1 MNIQLKNVSKKF
13 GAKNVINNFSK
24 TFQKKKYAIIGDN
37 GSGKSTLLKLIS
49 NLITPSGGKIIYTHD
64 DVEIDKEVFIKKII
78 FTAPYQNLI
87 EELTVK
93 EFLIF
98 HYKFRDYIKNPL
110 TILSEFELENFKN
123 TQIKNLSSGS
133 EQKLKLLISFNTK
146 ADFILLDEPTTNLDR
161 KGITIYTKTI
171 KKYSKDRGIII
182 ATNREKDIVF
192 DETEVIELI

>member
-1 MNIQLKNVSKKF
+1 MNIKFENVSKKF
-13 GAKNVINNFSK
+13 GAKKVIKNFSK
-24 TFQKKKYAIIGDN
+24 SFKRKKYAIVGDN
-37 GSGKSTLLKLIS
+37 GSGKSTLLQLIS
-49 NLITPSGGKIIYTHD
+49 NLITPSDGKIIYSLD
-64 DVEIDKEVFIKKII
+64 DIEIDKELFIKKII
-78 FTAPYQNLI
+78 FSAPYQKLV

-110 TILSEFELENFKN
+110 TILSEFGLENFEN

>member
-1 MNIQLKNVSKKF
+1 MNIKFENVSKKF
-13 GAKNVINNFSK
+13 GAKKVIKNFSK
-24 TFQKKKYAIIGDN
+24 SFKRKKYAIVGDN
-37 GSGKSTLLKLIS
+37 GSGKSTLLQLIS
-49 NLITPSGGKIIYTHD
+49 NLMTPSDGKIIYSID
-64 DVEIDKEVFIKKII
+64 DIKIDKELFIKKII
-78 FTAPYQNLI
+78 FSAPYQKLV

-110 TILSEFELENFKN
+110 TILSEFGLDNFKN
-123 TQIKNLSSGS
+123 TQIKNLSSGA

-161 KGITIYTKTI
+161 KGIAIYTKTI
-171 KKYSKDRGIII
+171 KKYSKDKGIII

>member
-1 MNIQLKNVSKKF
+1 MNIKFENVSKKF
-13 GAKNVINNFSK
+13 GAKKVIKNFSK
-24 TFQKKKYAIIGDN
+24 SFKRKKYAIIGDN
-37 GSGKSTLLKLIS
+37 GSGKSTLLQLIS
-49 NLITPSGGKIIYTHD
+49 NLMTPSDGKIIYSID
-64 DVEIDKEVFIKKII
+64 DIKIDKELFIKKII
-78 FTAPYQNLI
+78 FSAPYQKLV

-110 TILSEFELENFKN
+110 TILSEFGLDNFKN

-171 KKYSKDRGIII
+171 KKYSKDKGIII

>member
-1 MNIQLKNVSKKF
+1 MIIKFENVSKKF
-13 GAKNVINNFSK
+13 GAKKVIKNFSK
-24 TFQKKKYAIIGDN
+24 SFKRKKYAIIGDN
-37 GSGKSTLLKLIS
+37 GSGKSTLLQLIS
-49 NLITPSGGKIIYTHD
+49 NLMTPSDGKIIYSLD
-64 DVEIDKEVFIKKII
+64 DIKIDKELFIKKII
-78 FTAPYQNLI
+78 FSAPYQKLV

-110 TILSEFELENFKN
+110 TILSEFGLENFKN
-123 TQIKNLSSGS
+123 TQIKNLSSGA

-171 KKYSKDRGIII
+171 KKYSKDKGIII

>member
-1 MNIQLKNVSKKF
+1 MNIKFENVSKKF
-13 GAKNVINNFSK
+13 GAKKVIKNFSK
-24 TFQKKKYAIIGDN
+24 SFKRKKYAIIGDN
-37 GSGKSTLLKLIS
+37 GSGKSTLLQLIS
-49 NLITPSGGKIIYTHD
+49 NLITPSDGKIIYSLD
-64 DVEIDKEVFIKKII
+64 DIKIDKELFIKKII
-78 FTAPYQNLI
+78 FSAPYQKLV

-110 TILSEFELENFKN
+110 TILSEFGLENFKN

-171 KKYSKDRGIII
+171 KKYSKDKGIII

>member
-1 MNIQLKNVSKKF
+1 MNIKFENVSKKF
-13 GAKNVINNFSK
+13 GAKKVIKNFSK
-24 TFQKKKYAIIGDN
+24 SFKRKKYAIVGDN
-37 GSGKSTLLKLIS
+37 GSGKSTLLQLIS
-49 NLITPSGGKIIYTHD
+49 NLMTPSDGKIIYSID
-64 DVEIDKEVFIKKII
+64 DIKIDKELFIKKII
-78 FTAPYQNLI
+78 FSAPYQKLV

-110 TILSEFELENFKN
+110 TILSEFGLENFKN
-123 TQIKNLSSGS
+123 TQIKNLSSGA

>member
-1 MNIQLKNVSKKF
+1 MNIKFENVSKKF
-13 GAKNVINNFSK
+13 GAKKVIKNFSK
-24 TFQKKKYAIIGDN
+24 SFKRKKYAIVGDN
-37 GSGKSTLLKLIS
+37 GSGKSTLLQLIS
-49 NLITPSGGKIIYTHD
+49 NLMTPSDGKIIYYLD
-64 DVEIDKEVFIKKII
+64 DIEIDKELFIKNII
-78 FTAPYQNLI
+78 FSAPYQKLV

-110 TILSEFELENFKN
+110 KILSEFGLENFKN
-123 TQIKNLSSGS
+123 TQIKNLSSGA

-171 KKYSKDRGIII
+171 KKYSKDKGIII

-192 DETEVIELI
+192 DETDVIELI

>member
-1 MNIQLKNVSKKF
+1 MNIKFENVSKKF
-13 GAKNVINNFSK
+13 GAKKVIKNFSK
-24 TFQKKKYAIIGDN
+24 SFKRKKYAIVGDN
-37 GSGKSTLLKLIS
+37 GSGKSTLLQLIS
-49 NLITPSGGKIIYTHD
+49 NLMTPSDGKIIYSLED
-64 DVEIDKEVFIKKII
+64 IEIDQELFIKKII
-78 FTAPYQNLI
+78 FSAPYQKLV

-110 TILSEFELENFKN
+110 TILSEFGLENFKN

-161 KGITIYTKTI
+161 KGIAIYTKTI
-171 KKYSKDRGIII
+171 KKYSKDKGIII

>member
-1 MNIQLKNVSKKF
+1 MNIKFENVSKKF
-13 GAKNVINNFSK
+13 GAKKVIKNFSK
-24 TFQKKKYAIIGDN
+24 SFKRKKYAIVGDN
-37 GSGKSTLLKLIS
+37 GSGKSTLLQLIS
-49 NLITPSGGKIIYTHD
+49 NLMTPSDGKIIYSLD
-64 DVEIDKEVFIKKII
+64 DIKIDKELFIKKII
-78 FTAPYQNLI
+78 FSAPYQKLV

-110 TILSEFELENFKN
+110 AILSEFGLENFKN
-123 TQIKNLSSGS
+123 TQIKNLSSGA

-146 ADFILLDEPTTNLDR
+146 ADFILLDAPTTNLDR

-171 KKYSKDRGIII
+171 KKYSKDKGIII

>member
-1 MNIQLKNVSKKF
+1 MNIKFENVSKKF
-13 GAKNVINNFSK
+13 GAKKVIKNFSK
-24 TFQKKKYAIIGDN
+24 SFKRKKYAIVGDN
-37 GSGKSTLLKLIS
+37 GSGKSTLLQLIS
-49 NLITPSGGKIIYTHD
+49 NLMTPSDGKIIYSLD
-64 DVEIDKEVFIKKII
+64 DIKIDKELFIKKII
-78 FTAPYQNLI
+78 FSAPYQKLV

-110 TILSEFELENFKN
+110 TILSEFGLENFKN
-123 TQIKNLSSGS
+123 TQIKNLSSGA

-171 KKYSKDRGIII
+171 KKYSKDKGIII

-192 DETEVIELI
+192 DETEVIKLI

>member
-1 MNIQLKNVSKKF
+1 MNIKFENVSKKF
-13 GAKNVINNFSK
+13 GAKKVIKNFSK
-24 TFQKKKYAIIGDN
+24 SFKRKKYAIIGDN
-37 GSGKSTLLKLIS
+37 GSGKSTLLQLIS
-49 NLITPSGGKIIYTHD
+49 NLMTPSDGKIIYSLD
-64 DVEIDKEVFIKKII
+64 DIKIDKELFIKKII
-78 FTAPYQNLI
+78 FSAPYQKLV

-110 TILSEFELENFKN
+110 TILSEFGLENFKN

-171 KKYSKDRGIII
+171 KKYSKDKGIII

>member
-1 MNIQLKNVSKKF
+1 MNIKFENVSKKF
-13 GAKNVINNFSK
+13 GAKKVIKNFSK
-24 TFQKKKYAIIGDN
+24 SFKRKKYAIIGDN
-37 GSGKSTLLKLIS
+37 GSGKSTLLQLIS
-49 NLITPSGGKIIYTHD
+49 NLMTPSDGKIIYSLD
-64 DVEIDKEVFIKKII
+64 DIKIDKELFIKKII
-78 FTAPYQNLI
+78 FSAPYQKLV

-110 TILSEFELENFKN
+110 KILSEFGLENFKN

-171 KKYSKDRGIII
+171 KKYSKDKGIII

>member
-1 MNIQLKNVSKKF
+1 MNIKFENVSKKF
-13 GAKNVINNFSK
+13 GAKKVIKNFSK
-24 TFQKKKYAIIGDN
+24 SFKRKKYAIIGDN
-37 GSGKSTLLKLIS
+37 GSGKSTLLQLIS
-49 NLITPSGGKIIYTHD
+49 NLMTPSDGKIIYSLED
-64 DVEIDKEVFIKKII
+64 IEIDQELFIKKII
-78 FTAPYQNLI
+78 FSAPYQKLV

-110 TILSEFELENFKN
+110 KILSEFGLENYKN

-161 KGITIYTKTI
+161 KGIAIYTKTI
-171 KKYSKDRGIII
+171 KKYSKDKGIII

>member
-1 MNIQLKNVSKKF
+1 MNIKFENVSKKF
-13 GAKNVINNFSK
+13 GAKKVIKNFSK
-24 TFQKKKYAIIGDN
+24 SFKRKNYAIIGDN
-37 GSGKSTLLKLIS
+37 GSGKSTLLQLIS
-49 NLITPSGGKIIYTHD
+49 NLMTPSDGKIIYSLD
-64 DVEIDKEVFIKKII
+64 DIEIDKELFIKKII
-78 FTAPYQNLI
+78 FSAPYQKLV

-110 TILSEFELENFKN
+110 TILSEFGLENFEN

-146 ADFILLDEPTTNLDR
+146 ADMILLDEPTTNLDR
-161 KGITIYTKTI
+161 KGIAIYTKTI
-171 KKYSKDRGIII
+171 KKYSKDKGIII

>member
-1 MNIQLKNVSKKF
+1 MNIKFENVSKKF
-13 GAKNVINNFSK
+13 GAKKVIKNFSK
-24 TFQKKKYAIIGDN
+24 SFKRKKYAIIGDN
-37 GSGKSTLLKLIS
+37 GSGKSTLLQLIS
-49 NLITPSGGKIIYTHD
+49 NLMTPSDGKIIYSLD
-64 DVEIDKEVFIKKII
+64 DIKIDKELFIKKII
-78 FTAPYQNLI
+78 FSAPYQKLV

-93 EFLIF
+93 EFLLF

-110 TILSEFELENFKN
+110 TILSEFGLENFKN

-192 DETEVIELI
+192 DETELIELI

>member
-1 MNIQLKNVSKKF
+1 MNIKFENVSKKF
-13 GAKNVINNFSK
+13 GAKKVIKNFSK
-24 TFQKKKYAIIGDN
+24 SFKRKKYAIVGDN
-37 GSGKSTLLKLIS
+37 GSGKSTLLQLIS
-49 NLITPSGGKIIYTHD
+49 NLMTPSDGKIIYSLD
-64 DVEIDKEVFIKKII
+64 DIKIDKELFIKKII
-78 FTAPYQNLI
+78 FSAPYQKLVD
-87 EELTVK
+87 ELTLK

-110 TILSEFELENFKN
+110 TILSEFGLENFKN
-123 TQIKNLSSGS
+123 TQIKNLSSGA

-171 KKYSKDRGIII
+171 KKYSKDKGIII

-192 DETEVIELI
+192 DETEVRELI

>member
-37 GSGKSTLLKLIS
+37 GSGKSTLIKLIS

-64 DVEIDKEVFIKKII
+64 DAEIDKEVFIKKII

-93 EFLIF
+93 EFLSF
-98 HYKFRDYIKNPL
+98 HHRFRDSINNPFN
-110 TILSEFELENFKN
+110 ILSEFGLENFEN

-146 ADFILLDEPTTNLDR
+146 TDFILLDEPTTNLDK
-161 KGITIYTKTI
+161 KGINIYNKII
-171 KKYSKDRGIII
+171 KRASKNKGIII
-182 ATNREKDIVF
+182 ATNIERDLVLG
-192 DETEVIELI
+192 ETEIIELI

>member
-1 MNIQLKNVSKKF
+1 MIIKFENVSKKF
-13 GAKNVINNFSK
+13 GAKKVIKNFSK
-24 TFQKKKYAIIGDN
+24 SFKRKKYAIVGDN
-37 GSGKSTLLKLIS
+37 GSGKSTLLQLIS
-49 NLITPSGGKIIYTHD
+49 NLMTPSDGKIIYSID
-64 DVEIDKEVFIKKII
+64 DIKIDKELFIKKII
-78 FTAPYQNLI
+78 FSAPYQKLV

-110 TILSEFELENFKN
+110 TILSEFGLDNFKN
-123 TQIKNLSSGS
+123 TQIKNLSSGA

-171 KKYSKDRGIII
+171 KKYSKDKGIII

>member
-1 MNIQLKNVSKKF
+1 MNIKFENVSKKF
-13 GAKNVINNFSK
+13 GAKKVIKNFSK
-24 TFQKKKYAIIGDN
+24 SFKRKKYAIIGDN
-37 GSGKSTLLKLIS
+37 GSGKSTLLQLIS
-49 NLITPSGGKIIYTHD
+49 NLMTPSDGKIIYSLD
-64 DVEIDKEVFIKKII
+64 DIKIDKELFIKKII
-78 FTAPYQNLI
+78 FSAPYQKLV

-110 TILSEFELENFKN
+110 TILSEFGLENFKN

-192 DETEVIELI
+192 DETEVIKLI

>member
-1 MNIQLKNVSKKF
+1 MDIQLKNVSKKF

-37 GSGKSTLLKLIS
+37 GSGKSTLIKLIS

-64 DVEIDKEVFIKKII
+64 DVEIDKELFIKKII

-93 EFLIF
+93 EFLSF
-98 HYKFRDYIKNPL
+98 HHRFRDSINNPFN
-110 TILSEFELENFKN
+110 ILSEFGLENFEN

-146 ADFILLDEPTTNLDR
+146 ADFILLDEPTTNLDN
-161 KGITIYTKTI
+161 KGINIYTKII
-171 KKYSKDRGIII
+171 KRVSKNKGIII
-182 ATNREKDIVF
+182 ATNIEKDLVLG
-192 DETEVIELI
+192 ETEIIELI

>member
-1 MNIQLKNVSKKF
+1 MDIQLKNISKKF
-13 GAKNVINNFSK
+13 GAKNVISNFSK
-24 TFQKKKYAIIGDN
+24 KFQKKKYAIIGDN

-64 DVEIDKEVFIKKII
+64 DVEIDKELFIKKII

-93 EFLIF
+93 EFLSF
-98 HYKFRDYIKNPL
+98 HHRFRDSINNPFN
-110 TILSEFELENFKN
+110 ILSEFGLENFEN

-146 ADFILLDEPTTNLDR
+146 ADFILLDEPTTNLDN
-161 KGITIYTKTI
+161 KGINIYTKII
-171 KKYSKDRGIII
+171 KRVSKNKGIII
-182 ATNREKDIVF
+182 ATNIEKDLVLG
-192 DETEVIELI
+192 ETEIIELI

>member
-1 MNIQLKNVSKKF
+1 M
-13 GAKNVINNFSK
+13 
-24 TFQKKKYAIIGDN
+24 
-37 GSGKSTLLKLIS
+37 
-49 NLITPSGGKIIYTHD
+49 TPSDGKIIYSLD
-64 DVEIDKEVFIKKII
+64 DIEIDKELFIKKII
-78 FTAPYQNLI
+78 FSAPYQKLV

>member
-1 MNIQLKNVSKKF
+1 MNIKFENVSKKF
-13 GAKNVINNFSK
+13 GAKKVIKNFSK
-24 TFQKKKYAIIGDN
+24 SFKRKKYAIVGDN
-37 GSGKSTLLKLIS
+37 GSGKSTLLQLIS
-49 NLITPSGGKIIYTHD
+49 NLMTPSDGKIIYYLD
-64 DVEIDKEVFIKKII
+64 DIEIDKELFIKNII
-78 FTAPYQNLI
+78 FSAPYQKLV

-110 TILSEFELENFKN
+110 TILSEFGLENFKN

-192 DETEVIELI
+192 DETEVIKLI

>member
-1 MNIQLKNVSKKF
+1 MNIKFENVSKKF
-13 GAKNVINNFSK
+13 GAKKVIKNFSK
-24 TFQKKKYAIIGDN
+24 SFKRKKYAIIGDN
-37 GSGKSTLLKLIS
+37 GSGKSTLLQLIS
-49 NLITPSGGKIIYTHD
+49 NLMTPSDGKIIYSLD
-64 DVEIDKEVFIKKII
+64 DIEIDKALFIKKII
-78 FTAPYQNLI
+78 FSAPYQKLV

-110 TILSEFELENFKN
+110 TILSEFGLENFEN

-161 KGITIYTKTI
+161 KGIAIYTKTI
-171 KKYSKDRGIII
+171 KKYSKDKGIII

>member
-1 MNIQLKNVSKKF
+1 MDIQLKNVSKKF
-13 GAKNVINNFSK
+13 GAKNVISNFSK
-24 TFQKKKYAIIGDN
+24 KFQKKKYAIIGDN

-64 DVEIDKEVFIKKII
+64 DAEIDKEVFIKKII

-93 EFLIF
+93 EFLSF
-98 HYKFRDYIKNPL
+98 HHRFRDSINNPFN
-110 TILSEFELENFKN
+110 ILPEFGLENFEN

-146 ADFILLDEPTTNLDR
+146 ADFILLDEPTTNLDN
-161 KGITIYTKTI
+161 KGINIYTKII
-171 KKYSKDRGIII
+171 KRVSKNKGIII
-182 ATNREKDIVF
+182 ATNIEKDLVLG
-192 DETEVIELI
+192 ETEIIELI

>member
-1 MNIQLKNVSKKF
+1 MDIQLKNISKKF
-13 GAKNVINNFSK
+13 GAKNVISNFSK
-24 TFQKKKYAIIGDN
+24 KFQKKKYAIIGDN

-64 DVEIDKEVFIKKII
+64 DAEIDKEVFIKKII

-93 EFLIF
+93 EFLSF
-98 HYKFRDYIKNPL
+98 HHRFRDSINNPFN
-110 TILSEFELENFKN
+110 ILSEFGLENFEN

-146 ADFILLDEPTTNLDR
+146 TDFILLDEPTTNLDN
-161 KGITIYTKTI
+161 KGINIYTKII
-171 KKYSKDRGIII
+171 KRVSKNKGIII
-182 ATNREKDIVF
+182 ATNIEKDLVLG
-192 DETEVIELI
+192 ETEIIELI

>member
-1 MNIQLKNVSKKF
+1 MNIKFENVSKKF
-13 GAKNVINNFSK
+13 GAKKVIKNFSK
-24 TFQKKKYAIIGDN
+24 SFKRKKYAIIGDN
-37 GSGKSTLLKLIS
+37 GSGKSTLLQLIS
-49 NLITPSGGKIIYTHD
+49 NLMTPSDGKIIYSLD
-64 DVEIDKEVFIKKII
+64 DIKIDKELFIKKII
-78 FTAPYQNLI
+78 FSAPYQKLV

-110 TILSEFELENFKN
+110 TILSEFGLENFKN

-161 KGITIYTKTI
+161 KGIAIYTKTI
-171 KKYSKDRGIII
+171 KKYSKDKGIII

>member
-1 MNIQLKNVSKKF
+1 MNIKFENVSKKF
-13 GAKNVINNFSK
+13 GSKKVIKNFSK
-24 TFQKKKYAIIGDN
+24 SFKRKKYAIVGDN
-37 GSGKSTLLKLIS
+37 GSGKSTLLQLIS
-49 NLITPSGGKIIYTHD
+49 NLMTPSDGKIIYSID
-64 DVEIDKEVFIKKII
+64 DIKIDKELFIKKII
-78 FTAPYQNLI
+78 FSAPYQKLV

-110 TILSEFELENFKN
+110 TILSEFGLENFKN
-123 TQIKNLSSGS
+123 TQIKNLSSGA

-171 KKYSKDRGIII
+171 KKYSKDKGIII

>member
-1 MNIQLKNVSKKF
+1 MNIKFENVSKKF
-13 GAKNVINNFSK
+13 GAKKVIKNFSK
-24 TFQKKKYAIIGDN
+24 SFKRKKYAIVGDN
-37 GSGKSTLLKLIS
+37 GSGKSTLLQLIS
-49 NLITPSGGKIIYTHD
+49 NLMTPSDGKIIYSID
-64 DVEIDKEVFIKKII
+64 DIKIDKELFIKKII
-78 FTAPYQNLI
+78 FSAPYQKLV

-110 TILSEFELENFKN
+110 TILSEFGLENFKN

-171 KKYSKDRGIII
+171 KKYSKDKGIII

>member
-1 MNIQLKNVSKKF
+1 MNIKFENVSKKF
-13 GAKNVINNFSK
+13 GAKKVIKNFSK
-24 TFQKKKYAIIGDN
+24 SFKRKKYAIIGDN
-37 GSGKSTLLKLIS
+37 GSGKSTLLQLIS
-49 NLITPSGGKIIYTHD
+49 NLMTPSDGKIIYSLD
-64 DVEIDKEVFIKKII
+64 DIEIDKELFIKKII
-78 FTAPYQNLI
+78 FSAPYQKLV

-110 TILSEFELENFKN
+110 TILSEFGLENFEN

-182 ATNREKDIVF
+182 ATNREKDIIF

>member
-1 MNIQLKNVSKKF
+1 MNIKFENVSKKF
-13 GAKNVINNFSK
+13 GAKKVIKNFSK
-24 TFQKKKYAIIGDN
+24 TFKRKKYAIVGDN
-37 GSGKSTLLKLIS
+37 GSGKSTLLQLIS
-49 NLITPSGGKIIYTHD
+49 NLMTPSDGKIIYSLD
-64 DVEIDKEVFIKKII
+64 DIKIDKELFIKKII
-78 FTAPYQNLI
+78 FSAPYQKLV

-110 TILSEFELENFKN
+110 TILSEFGLENFKN
-123 TQIKNLSSGS
+123 TQIKNLSSGA

>member
-1 MNIQLKNVSKKF
+1 MIIKFENVSKKF
-13 GAKNVINNFSK
+13 GAKKVIKNFSK
-24 TFQKKKYAIIGDN
+24 SFKRKKYAIIGDN
-37 GSGKSTLLKLIS
+37 GSGKSTLLQLIS
-49 NLITPSGGKIIYTHD
+49 NLMTPSDGKIIYSID
-64 DVEIDKEVFIKKII
+64 DIKIDKELFIKKII
-78 FTAPYQNLI
+78 FSAPYQKLV

-110 TILSEFELENFKN
+110 TILSEFGLENFKN

-192 DETEVIELI
+192 DETEVIKLI

>member
-1 MNIQLKNVSKKF
+1 MNIKFENVSKKF
-13 GAKNVINNFSK
+13 GAKKVIKNFSK
-24 TFQKKKYAIIGDN
+24 SFKRKKYAIVGDN
-37 GSGKSTLLKLIS
+37 GSGKSTLLQLIS
-49 NLITPSGGKIIYTHD
+49 NLMTPSDGKIIYSLD
-64 DVEIDKEVFIKKII
+64 DIKIDKELFIKKII
-78 FTAPYQNLI
+78 FSAPYQKLV

-110 TILSEFELENFKN
+110 KILSEFGLENFKN

-171 KKYSKDRGIII
+171 KKYSKDKGIII

>member
-93 EFLIF
+93 EFLSF
-98 HYKFRDYIKNPL
+98 HHRFRDSINNPSN
-110 TILSEFELENFKN
+110 ILSEFGLENFKN

-146 ADFILLDEPTTNLDR
+146 ADFILLDEPTTNLDK
-161 KGITIYTKTI
+161 KGINIYTKII
-171 KKYSKDRGIII
+171 KRVSKKKGIII
-182 ATNREKDIVF
+182 ATNIEKDLVLG
-192 DETEVIELI
+192 ETEIIELI